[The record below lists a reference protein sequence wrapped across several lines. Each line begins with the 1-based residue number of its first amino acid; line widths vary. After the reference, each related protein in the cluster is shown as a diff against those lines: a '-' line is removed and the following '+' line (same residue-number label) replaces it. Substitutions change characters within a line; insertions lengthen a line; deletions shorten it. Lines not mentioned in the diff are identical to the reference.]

1 MPCVDKWNTTIN
13 NIITRRVIFTSIAV
27 DKLAQ
32 IYQWYM
38 ASFLIKH
45 FDKTGFDKLVQ
56 LLELLLTD
64 RNYILNL

>member
-45 FDKTGFDKLVQ
+45 FDKSGFDKLVQ